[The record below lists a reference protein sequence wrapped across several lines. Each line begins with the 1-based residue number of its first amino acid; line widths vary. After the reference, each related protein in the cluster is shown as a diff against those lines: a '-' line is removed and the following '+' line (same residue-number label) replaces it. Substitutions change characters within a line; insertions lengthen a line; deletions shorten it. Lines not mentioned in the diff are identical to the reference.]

1 MKLIHT
7 ALGLLLVATTV
18 AAQAPFGY
26 IVTAETYAGAGD
38 GLVFIDP
45 STKIADRVTWLD
57 GKSWNGGYGT
67 VALDPT
73 DPFHLYTIGGGSIGG
88 PPIQQYVMEANR
100 IVRFGAY
107 GGPSTYFGMPGR
119 MHVFPPGKVVLYTFR
134 TNAPGLL
141 SRTLTGTRKDT
152 ILAKITDALDVTS
165 IGNMVYVSTYDRLG
179 KNPSK
184 VFAVDILN
192 SRPPVEIKIT
202 GLPVMPRFQAME
214 ADPNRGTLLL
224 GDDNGD
230 IWTVDPTVGK
240 AIKLAVG
247 KGKGAVVAIAYADPK
262 IVAYVATKNT
272 VYDLASWQLPVKPIY
287 STQETIYDMTV
298 SPHDRGAL
306 VFFGKGCQGS
316 NGRTPRM
323 VFGGYPHI
331 GIKTIRIQMMDGPPN
346 AKVLLFFGVS
356 RTQWGMRPLPL
367 SLAFMGAPGCNVYT
381 SLDVGLGFTL
391 DNTGTFTYLTGVPPN
406 TSLKGVHVMAQYG
419 INDKGANAA
428 NTTATDAMELVIR

>member
-1 MKLIHT
+1 MKATHT
-7 ALGLLLVATTV
+7 TLGLLLVATTV

-38 GLVFIDP
+38 GLVFVDP

-73 DPFHLYTIGGGSIGG
+73 DPFHLYTIGGGSIAG

-100 IVRFGAY
+100 IVKFGAY

-141 SRTLTGTRKDT
+141 SRTLTGTKKDT
-152 ILAKITDALDVTS
+152 ILARITDAFDVTS

-192 SRPPVEIKIT
+192 GRPPVQINIT
-202 GLPVMPRFQAME
+202 GLPASPFFQAME
-214 ADPNRGTLLL
+214 ADPNKGTLLL

-230 IWTVDPTVGK
+230 VWTVDPKLAK
-240 AIKLAVG
+240 ATKMAVG
-247 KGKGAVVAIAYADPK
+247 KGKGPVVAIAYADPK
-262 IVAYVATKNT
+262 TVAYVANKNA
-272 VYDLASWQLPVKPIY
+272 VYDLVTWPLAVPPIY
-287 STQETIYDMTV
+287 STQETIMDMTV

-306 VFFGKGCQGS
+306 VFFGKGCRGS
-316 NGRTPRM
+316 NGKTPRM
-323 VFGGYPHI
+323 VFGGYPNM
-331 GIKTIRIQMMDGPPN
+331 GVRTIRIQMVDGPAN

-356 RTQWGMRPLPL
+356 RKQWGVRPLPL
-367 SLAFMGAPGCNVYT
+367 SLGFMGAPSCNVYV
-381 SLDVGLGFTL
+381 SLDVGLGFSLTSAGVF
-391 DNTGTFTYLTGVPPN
+391 NYFTGIPPN
-406 TSLKGVHVMAQYG
+406 PSLKGVHVMAQYG
-419 INDKGANAA
+419 INDPGANAA
-428 NTTATDAMELVIR
+428 NTTTTDAVELVIR